1 MPQHSRERL
10 CSTANQA
17 ISLYRRNYKSTLE
30 FRSRHQ
36 SACDRELRQPR
47 IKPRPLPWPTISS
60 TACYLRFPFSND
72 PGARRRPD
80 SASRSA
86 RIVSLLFP
94 RSHAAFVL
102 CLRALSLRCRIRPS
116 CLCCASR
123 SLIASGLSISEYSP
137 TGAPAALERLIFS
150 SRSRFHLDLP
160 MCQLRHSTGSMPVMW
175 HTGTEIPT
183 NAWFRIGKL

>member
-1 MPQHSRERL
+1 MPHYPPD
-10 CSTANQA
+10 A
-17 ISLYRRNYKSTLE
+17 
-30 FRSRHQ
+30 
-36 SACDRELRQPR
+36 DLRTHT
-47 IKPRPLPWPTISS
+47 IEPRPLPWPPISS
-60 TACYLRFPFSND
+60 TVCYLRFPFSND

-123 SLIASGLSISEYSP
+123 ALIASGLSISEYSP